1 MSTVDYRRLYEDYWS
16 RPDRWGSDSFVDVDE
31 LAERILRTCG
41 GGRLLDVGCGMGRLV
56 RRLLR
61 CGVDAMGVDV
71 APRVVEAGNR
81 TAPGRFAC
89 ASILDLPF
97 EAGSFETVVCC
108 DLLEHLT
115 ETDVPRAL
123 GELYRVTRRN
133 VFVTVSTQPDR
144 DRMWHLTVHD
154 RGWWENALFE
164 AGFRKHLLTPAV
176 LPFEALENEP
186 PSVTIVLEKI
196 PASACQRWPLR
207 SLRPTRDLHM
217 DMLRETGRRSD
228 AHLARYWLAVQYIR
242 ARDVVLD
249 LGCGLGYGTAMLAAA
264 SPAERVLGVD
274 ADAAALEYATTIYG
288 QAAPGVEFRLCPAE
302 ALSELPS
309 ASFDMVV
316 AFEILEHLRDP
327 QAVLSEIDRLLRPA
341 GRIVVSVPNRWV
353 DATGRDP
360 NPHHLHVYDG
370 DTLRAQLERHF
381 GLEAAFA
388 QIAGGG
394 LTLTDRPR
402 RLRPV
407 SCDGPLAEEAEWW
420 LAVGMKSPLASPAV
434 RYEERL
440 YREHAATDVVAFQ
453 RDYDNPWIAR
463 GLVAIGLRATR
474 PRLLEQWAEEVLATA
489 RAGSADAGGALC
501 VLAYRLLEQEN
512 PPAERVEAL
521 LDRIWQYD
529 RQADDT
535 PHAWRWRVSNAY
547 VAGLLLL
554 ALGRRHEAREAFLKC
569 AALDVLRV
577 TPLLA
582 TKTVDALYM
591 AGLLAALDGQMDA
604 ARQCWVRALRE
615 VQRVLHSDWTNIW
628 GTPEKPLSF
637 GLPEVR
643 QLADLAVRCVRALD
657 EPEDWCGRPGRT
669 WAGAHD
675 NQAATLAR
683 LEKELRRAVSF
694 FEESRTTWQAE
705 ISRRDVQIEELR
717 RWNVQLEQGKAWLE
731 EQRSAWEETARRAE
745 ERVGALE
752 AVVAELERAKA
763 WLEEQRSNWEQT
775 ARASEQTI
783 RELRAWTAELEKA
796 KVWLSEQVEQHQAA
810 LRTQGA
816 QLDTLRR
823 RVERCR
829 RRWAYRVLARL
840 GLMERLD
847 GD

>member
-16 RPDRWGSDSFVDVDE
+16 RPERWGSDSFVDVDE

-61 CGVDAMGVDV
+61 CGVDAMGADV

-108 DLLEHLT
+108 DLLEHLS

-123 GELYRVTRRN
+123 RELYRVTRRN
-133 VFVTVSTQPDR
+133 LFVTVSTQPDR
-144 DRMWHLTVHD
+144 DRTWQLTVHD

-196 PASACQRWPLR
+196 PASGCQRWPLS

-242 ARDVVLD
+242 PRDVVLD
-249 LGCGLGYGTAMLAAA
+249 LGCGLGYGTAMLAAGN
-264 SPAERVLGVD
+264 PAERVLGVD
-274 ADAAALEYATTIYG
+274 ADAAALEYAATIYG
-288 QAAPGVEFRLCPAE
+288 PAAPGVEFRTCAAE
-302 ALSELPS
+302 SLSDLPS
-309 ASFDMVV
+309 VSFDMVV
-316 AFEILEHLRDP
+316 AFEILERLRDP

-353 DATGRDP
+353 DSTGRDP
-360 NPHHLHVYDG
+360 NPHHLHVYDW

-407 SCDGPLAEEAEWW
+407 SCDGPPADEAEWW
-420 LAVGMKSPLASPAV
+420 LAVGMKSPLASPSV
-434 RYEERL
+434 RYEERV

-453 RDYDNPWIAR
+453 RDYDNPWVAR

-521 LDRIWQYD
+521 LDRISQYD

-554 ALGRRHEAREAFLKC
+554 TLGRRHEAREAFLKC

-591 AGLLAALDGQMDA
+591 AGLLAAVDGQMDA

-615 VQRVLHSDWTNIW
+615 VRRVLQSDWRNIW
-628 GTPEKPLSF
+628 GTPEEPLSF

-643 QLADLAVRCVRALD
+643 QLADLAVRCVRAL
-657 EPEDWCGRPGRT
+657 EDSEGWCGRPGRT
-669 WAGAHD
+669 WICAHE

-683 LEKELRRAVSF
+683 LERELRRTVSF
-694 FEESRTTWQAE
+694 FEESRTAWEGE
-705 ISRRDVQIEELR
+705 IRNLSGQIEELR
-717 RWNVQLEQGKAWLE
+717 RWNAELEQGKAWLE
-731 EQRSAWEETARRAE
+731 QQRSAWEQRARQAE
-745 ERVGALE
+745 PRITTLE
-752 AVVAELERAKA
+752 SAVAELERAKA
-763 WLEEQRSNWEQT
+763 WLEEQRSKWEQA

-796 KVWLSEQVEQHQAA
+796 KVWLSEQVE
-810 LRTQGA
+810 
-816 QLDTLRR
+816 
-823 RVERCR
+823 RCR